1 MNKKIKN
8 LFLAGAVIFSLA
20 GVAVS
25 CTDYDD
31 DIDKLQDKTTTLETQ
46 VKDLTTKLTQAQT
59 DITGLKTSVSELQG
73 AVTTLQGAVKDL
85 QDVSKTHATKEEL
98 EAAKTEL
105 TNKINS
111 VKSELESNISALR
124 SDLEK
129 KIAAAEKNANTYTD
143 NAVANA
149 LKEAKAYTDQLK
161 AAVDKALEGKVDVTT
176 FNETVKRIDEAA
188 ASLEKRVKAAEEDL
202 VKVHAELDSLKNVT
216 ATNGNDIAANKEEIA
231 KNKAELEALSAKLD
245 AALAKL
251 GGQLKGL
258 VFNTQ
263 VYVDGVPA
271 IDMATYA
278 YKPLTGDKKDSKDE
292 TWTAG
297 NTTNSLNGKLFAEYY
312 LNPSNASVSASDDF
326 SYILNQGGNTPFVVT
341 RGKASSDFAV
351 TPAFE
356 SVADGKVKVSI
367 DVKGAPADSDYIS
380 IINLKVSTG
389 DTSVV
394 SNDHTLYR
402 HEIKDVVI
410 ANKKDNTAKGT
421 YKDIKDQH
429 YRTLLGTA
437 DPDSYLAN
445 NEVWNESYDYATNV
459 DTVVTKE
466 APLNLKGIVAL
477 HDKGNDA
484 EYTDEQFANYG
495 FSWKFELVKNYKING
510 VDQADF
516 VELSDS
522 VLTVNEKKGQ
532 AAFGRTPV
540 VRVTLLDGENVVK
553 VAYIKVGI
561 TGKDTYEVD
570 PLLNGTKETNT
581 FAFACAGADTL
592 VATYAQMKSQ
602 VYDKVGMADSTFN
615 KDYSVYV
622 DADTTKGATSIVK
635 VAEGADSV
643 HVIRWIV
650 PMDSIW
656 NWSGKTIEK
665 EVYYTNA
672 DSTLKVSVKLT
683 AKVEEIAKTY
693 GLKSNPDY
701 IDEYW
706 WGPDRKTTTGF
717 DLTKFNVN
725 VPNVGSV
732 KPDSCVFKNDL
743 NAAFVTK
750 DGKTV
755 IADNLSGLQ
764 FFFCKKDLDGKKFT
778 FGDTTVT
785 FTVPNDTTLMVGND
799 VIAQIFNNGTEV
811 PYNYITLK
819 KDSDVA
825 KRLLNTDELYTYIG
839 ARAYYCGSKNR
850 EVAIT
855 FNGEDH
861 FRGDFIRPVYIR
873 TNSTKSFVDAV
884 DYGEPGS
891 YIDLADL
898 INPYDWR
905 DRDFAEYEN
914 YWQYYGPFEVTV
926 DTKSITCDL
935 NGVTGQAVPATIV
948 LEQTD
953 PTWQNLTSKYGFL
966 SYKNNGNNVSSFNL
980 YVPVTVKYGWGVIK
994 TTEIKVPVKGTLE

>member
-59 DITGLKTSVSELQG
+59 DITGLQSSLS
-73 AVTTLQGAVKDL
+73 TLQETVKKL
-85 QDVSKTHATKEEL
+85 QTEAATHATKTEL
-98 EAAKTEL
+98 ENDVKDLEGKIAAAKTEA
-105 TNKINS
+105 IN
-111 VKSELESNISALR
+111 E
-124 SDLEK
+124 
-129 KIAAAEKNANTYTD
+129 
-143 NAVANA
+143 A
-149 LKEAKAYTDQLK
+149 LKQAKAYADSLK
-161 AAVDKALEGKVDVTT
+161 KVVDDALAGKVDKATYNAQVAAFTKDINDLKDRAGKVEKDLEG
-176 FNETVKRIDEAA
+176 
-188 ASLEKRVKAAEEDL
+188 
-202 VKVHAELDSLKNVT
+202 VHAELDSLKNVT

-258 VFNTQ
+258 VFDTQ

-278 YKPLTGDKKDSKDE
+278 YNPLSGDKKDSKDE

-297 NTTNSLNGKLFAEYY
+297 DTTNSLNGKLFAEYY
-312 LNPSNASVSASDDF
+312 LNPSNASVSANDDF

-341 RGKASSDFAV
+341 RGKASSGFAV
-351 TPAFE
+351 TPTFE
-356 SVADGKVKVSI
+356 SVADGKVKVSLA
-367 DVKGAPADSDYIS
+367 VKGTPADVDYIS

-410 ANKKDNTAKGT
+410 ANKKENTKIDT
-421 YKDIKDQH
+421 YKDKEDQH

-445 NEVWNESYDYATNV
+445 SAVWNESYDYATNV

-477 HDKGNDA
+477 HDFEPNADTDA
-484 EYTDEQFANYG
+484 EYTDEQFAKYG

-581 FAFACAGADTL
+581 FAFACAEADTL

-693 GLKSNPDY
+693 GLKSNPNY

-732 KPDSCVFKNDL
+732 NPDSCVFKNDL

-799 VIAQIFNNGTEV
+799 TIAQIFNDGTEV
-811 PYNYITLK
+811 PYNYITLNK
-819 KDSDVA
+819 ESDVA
-825 KRLLNTDELYTYIG
+825 KRLLNTDDLYTYIG
-839 ARAYYCGSKNR
+839 ARAYYCGSKDR

-935 NGVTGQAVPATIV
+935 NGIAGQAVPATIV
-948 LEQTD
+948 LEQTE

>member
-59 DITGLKTSVSELQG
+59 DITGLQSSLS
-73 AVTTLQGAVKDL
+73 TLQETVNKLQTAAATHATKTELENAVKDL
-85 QDVSKTHATKEEL
+85 EGKIAT
-98 EAAKTEL
+98 AKTEA
-105 TNKINS
+105 IN
-111 VKSELESNISALR
+111 E
-124 SDLEK
+124 
-129 KIAAAEKNANTYTD
+129 
-143 NAVANA
+143 A
-149 LKEAKAYTDQLK
+149 LKQAKAYADSLK
-161 AAVDKALEGKVDVTT
+161 KVVDDALAGKVDKATYDAQVAAFTKDINDLKDRAGKVEKDLEG
-176 FNETVKRIDEAA
+176 
-188 ASLEKRVKAAEEDL
+188 
-202 VKVHAELDSLKNVT
+202 VHATLDSLSKVT
-216 ATNGNDIAANKEEIA
+216 AGNKSDIAANKEEIA

-258 VFNTQ
+258 VFVTQ
-263 VYVDGVPA
+263 VYVDAVPA

-278 YKPLTGDKKDSKDE
+278 YNPLSVAELDSKDE
-292 TWTAG
+292 VWTRG
-297 NTTNSLNGKLFAEYY
+297 NDVNTLNGKLFAEYY
-312 LNPSNASVSASDDF
+312 LNPSNATVSSSDEF
-326 SYILNQGGNTPFVVT
+326 SYILNQGGSTPYIST
-341 RGKASSDFAV
+341 RSKASADFAV
-351 TPAFE
+351 TPTFE
-356 SVADGKVKVSI
+356 SVADGKVKVSLA
-367 DVKGAPADSDYIS
+367 VKGTPADSNYIS

-402 HEIKDVVI
+402 HKIEDVIV
-410 ANKKDNTAKGT
+410 ANKKENTEIDT
-421 YKDIKDQH
+421 YNNIEDQH
-429 YRTLLGTA
+429 YRTDLLTA
-437 DPDSYLAN
+437 NGYLQGV
-445 NEVWNESYDYATNV
+445 VWNESYTFDGQV
-459 DTVVTKE
+459 DTVVTTE

-477 HDKGNDA
+477 HDAADDT

-495 FSWKFELVKNYKING
+495 FSWKFELVKNYKIKG

-516 VELSDS
+516 VELTDS

-561 TGKDTYEVD
+561 KGEDTYEVN
-570 PLLNGTKETNT
+570 PLLNGAEETNT
-581 FAFACAGADTL
+581 FAFACAEADTL

-615 KDYSVYV
+615 RDYSVYV
-622 DADTTKGATSIVK
+622 DADTTKGTTSIVK

-672 DSTLKVSVKLT
+672 DSTLKVSVKLS

-693 GLKSNPDY
+693 GLKSSPDY

-706 WGPDRKTTTGF
+706 WGPDRATTTGF

-732 KPDSCVFKNDL
+732 NPDSCVFKNDL

-764 FFFCKKDLDGKKFT
+764 FFFCKKDLDGKKFA

-799 VIAQIFNNGTEV
+799 TIAQIFNDGTEV
-811 PYNYITLK
+811 PYNYITLNK
-819 KDSDVA
+819 ESDVA

>member
-73 AVTTLQGAVKDL
+73 AVTTLQ
-85 QDVSKTHATKEEL
+85 
-98 EAAKTEL
+98 KTEL

-111 VKSELESNISALR
+111 VKSELESKISALQ

-129 KIAAAEKNANTYTD
+129 KITAAEKNANTYTD

-202 VKVHAELDSLKNVT
+202 VKVHAELDSLSKVT
-216 ATNGNDIAANKEEIA
+216 ADNQKDIAANKEEIA

-258 VFNTQ
+258 VFDTQ

-278 YKPLTGDKKDSKDE
+278 YNPLSGDKKDSKDE

-297 NTTNSLNGKLFAEYY
+297 DTTNSLNGKLFAEYY

-341 RGKASSDFAV
+341 RGKASSGFAV
-351 TPAFE
+351 TPTFE
-356 SVADGKVKVSI
+356 SVADGKVKVSV
-367 DVKGAPADSDYIS
+367 DVKGTPADGDYIS

-437 DPDSYLAN
+437 DPDSYLPN
-445 NEVWNESYDYATNV
+445 NEVWNESYVYASNI
-459 DTVVTKE
+459 DTVVTKGT
-466 APLNLKGIVAL
+466 PLNLKGIV
-477 HDKGNDA
+477 A

-732 KPDSCVFKNDL
+732 NPDSCVFKNDL

-755 IADNLSGLQ
+755 IAGNLSGLQ